1 MYSVTISEF
10 RTLLVAL
17 YSHGCL
23 TLRPHLITTE
33 QCSVV
38 LLTAAAGESA
48 QPGGVLL
55 QGLVV
60 IVFSKLY

>member
-1 MYSVTISEF
+1 MHVLIF
-10 RTLLVAL
+10 IQN
-17 YSHGCL
+17 HNL

-38 LLTAAAGESA
+38 LLAAAAGEGA

-60 IVFSKLY
+60 IMFSKLYC